1 MGVRCRYDQARVIRE
16 FEHIVSGG
24 YRAKIGRCYDVR
36 ERSQTVALDD
46 ARHNRSESWLDIVE
60 FCTVCVSGQ
69 EIDHPVVN
77 IWRQVEE
84 AQFLSNFRM
93 FDCIERLAEVERND
107 NDVFVR
113 E

>member
-1 MGVRCRYDQARVIRE
+1 MGVGCRYDQARVIRE

-24 YRAKIGRCYDVR
+24 FRAKIGRCYDVR
-36 ERSQTVALDD
+36 KRSQTGALND

-60 FCTVCVSGQ
+60 FCTVSGQ

-84 AQFLSNFRM
+84 AQFLRNIWM
-93 FDCIERLAEVERND
+93 LDCIERLAEVERKND
-107 NDVFVR
+107 DVLVR